1 MGQNWLNILGMW
13 SWEPSILIGTGVFI
27 SAYLLAVGPMRKR
40 ITSVGS
46 IKRGQIVWFGLG
58 TLVILFALISPL
70 DPLGDEYLFSAH
82 MIQHMLLAMIAPPLL
97 LFGTPGWLVE
107 AIIRRTPVR
116 RTALFLT
123 RPATAFLLFN
133 IIYLGWHIPVLYE
146 AALNNETIHIF
157 EHLLFMMTGVINW
170 WPILSPTPEL
180 PRLSYPGQAL
190 YLFLEAVPCT
200 ILGAIISF
208 APTVMYPTYAVAAR
222 ILPLNPM
229 DDQQI
234 AGLVMAMPAG
244 MIYLVAFSVVFLKWL
259 ESENRPSALQQDP
272 KTHS

>member
-1 MGQNWLNILGMW
+1 MGQNWLTILGMW
-13 SWEPSILIGTGVFI
+13 TWEPSILVGTGLFLG
-27 SAYLLAVGPMRKR
+27 AYLLAVGPMRKR
-40 ITSVGS
+40 FSTDGS
-46 IKRGQIVWFGLG
+46 IRRGQIAWFVSG
-58 TLVILFALISPL
+58 TLVILLALISPL
-70 DPLGDEYLFSAH
+70 DTLGDEYLFSAH

-107 AIIRRTPVR
+107 AMIRREPVR
-116 RTALFLT
+116 RAAHFLT

-133 IIYLGWHIPVLYE
+133 VIYLGWHIPRLYE
-146 AALNNETIHIF
+146 AALNNETIYII
-157 EHLLFMMTGVINW
+157 EHLLFLAAGVINW
-170 WPILSPTPEL
+170 WPILSPTPAL

-208 APTVMYPTYAVAAR
+208 APAVMYPTYAAAVR

-244 MIYLVAFSVVFLKWL
+244 MIYLLAFSVVFLKWMQ
-259 ESENRPSALQQDP
+259 SENQPSVLQQDA
-272 KTHS
+272 KVD